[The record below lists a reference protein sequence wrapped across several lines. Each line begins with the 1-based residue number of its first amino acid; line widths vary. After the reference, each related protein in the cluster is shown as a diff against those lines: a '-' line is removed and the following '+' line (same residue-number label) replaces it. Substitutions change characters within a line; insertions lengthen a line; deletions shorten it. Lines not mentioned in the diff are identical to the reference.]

1 MKLSAWSSEDLKPQ
15 EITFDISTAE
25 VEQPTP
31 SVTEEQSVELQHEVV
46 STEVEITPS
55 EDLKP
60 QEITDTGEVR
70 DYSL

>member
-1 MKLSAWSSEDLKPQ
+1 MELQHEVVSTEVEITRSEDLKPQ

-31 SVTEEQSVELQHEVV
+31 SVTEEQSRNSDMKL
-46 STEVEITPS
+46 SAPPS

-60 QEITDTGEVR
+60 SISTVTT
-70 DYSL
+70 